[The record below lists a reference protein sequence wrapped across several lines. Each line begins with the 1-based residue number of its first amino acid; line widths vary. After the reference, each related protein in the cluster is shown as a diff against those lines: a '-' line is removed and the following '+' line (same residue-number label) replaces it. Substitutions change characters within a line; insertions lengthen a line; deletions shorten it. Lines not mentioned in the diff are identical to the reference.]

1 MRGSPI
7 SRRAPAARY
16 HAAMASP
23 PAPETPPPAVA
34 APTVEP
40 KAAAAERAELEP
52 RYHLVLLD
60 DDDHSYAYV
69 VEMLG
74 RLLGYSREK
83 AFGIAAVVD
92 SQGRAIVETAGY
104 DSVSRHQ
111 QLIHGYGPDPRV
123 ERCSGSMSAVL
134 EEAP

>member
-1 MRGSPI
+1 
-7 SRRAPAARY
+7 
-16 HAAMASP
+16 MASA

-34 APTVEP
+34 APTVDP
-40 KAAAAERAELEP
+40 AAAAAERAELEP

-83 AFGIAAVVD
+83 AFSIAAVVD
-92 SQGRAIVETAGY
+92 SQGRAIVETAAY
-104 DSVSRHQ
+104 DNVSRHR

-123 ERCSGSMSAVL
+123 ERCSGSMSALL
-134 EEAP
+134 EEAA